1 MVRLLLILHKPPE
14 FRRTTEKVEH
24 ILMRPPETWAK
35 YKDQPMKIVGMEI
48 DELRSAKENR
58 SHSDL
63 VRELLHVSAA
73 TAHAA
78 HVMTCKE

>member
-1 MVRLLLILHKPPE
+1 MARYLLVFQKPSE

-24 ILMRPPETWAK
+24 ILMTPPETWAK
-35 YKDQPMKIVGMEI
+35 YKEHPMKIVGMEI
-48 DELRSAKENR
+48 DELRAAKENR
-58 SHSDL
+58 SHADL